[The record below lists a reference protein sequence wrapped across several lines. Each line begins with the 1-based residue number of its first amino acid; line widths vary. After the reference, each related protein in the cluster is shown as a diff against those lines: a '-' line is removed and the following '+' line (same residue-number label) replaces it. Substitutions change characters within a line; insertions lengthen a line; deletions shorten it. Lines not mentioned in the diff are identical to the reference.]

1 MFMKCAKCNEITNH
15 LLVYKEHQEYWECQE
30 CGIAEIPKLT
40 LQKQEGQEDMRWTL
54 KEMKAEK
61 LAEFIHC
68 GQKRRNGEP
77 FVNHP
82 KNVAHAIKRLGCGED
97 MVCASFLHDMEDFQ
111 FYTDMLHMTD
121 KIFGYKVFG
130 LVLLLSHVPKTVP
143 YNDYIAKI
151 ANMSPDE
158 AMIIKWQDMIDNTK
172 NETVRQH
179 KKYRDACLFL
189 QSKGIV
195 VPEILIKRLGM
206 FKIDD

>member
-1 MFMKCAKCNEITNH
+1 MEINMVENEYTD
-15 LLVYKEHQEYWECQE
+15 E
-30 CGIAEIPKLT
+30 
-40 LQKQEGQEDMRWTL
+40 KQEGQEEWTL

-82 KNVAHAIKRLGCGED
+82 KNVAYTIKKLGYGED

-111 FYTDMLHMTD
+111 FYADMLHMTD

-143 YNDYIAKI
+143 YNDYIVKI

-158 AMIIKWQDMIDNTK
+158 AMVIKWQDMIDNTK
-172 NETVRQH
+172 NETVGQH

-189 QSKGIV
+189 QSKDVV
-195 VPEILIKRLGM
+195 VPEILIKRLG
-206 FKIDD
+206 I